1 MTKDSGSLPPPP
13 NEPSPMAAAWRSQ
26 RRRDAAAAA
35 DRGAG
40 KRWVGPAVASGL
52 AMVAAA
58 IAALVLT
65 GMQDNA
71 IYSKP
76 VDQLLAQKAKF
87 AGRPVRAEGNLI
99 HGSLMKREQP
109 CEYRFS
115 IAKNGVELPVRF
127 AQCVVPDTFRDVPDL
142 DVGVT
147 VEGELQADDTFE
159 ATSVLAKCP
168 SKYEMKQRKDHGEQ
182 MPHGPLASAGNAPG
196 PVPSRGC
203 GVGFERDDS
212 PGPKRRRRLGR

>member
-1 MTKDSGSLPPPP
+1 MTQNSDPLPPPGSDL
-13 NEPSPMAAAWRSQ
+13 NK
-26 RRRDAAAAA
+26 DAARHAEAGARTAGEPA
-35 DRGAG
+35 DP
-40 KRWVGPAVASGL
+40 KRWVGPAIASGL

-87 AGRPVRAEGNLI
+87 AGRPVRAEGSLV

-115 IAKNGVELPVRF
+115 IAKNGAELPVRF

-147 VEGELQADDTFE
+147 VEGELQSDDSFE

-168 SKYEMKQRKDHGEQ
+168 SKYEMKQRKDRGEQ
-182 MPHGPLASAGNAPG
+182 MPHGPLAAAGSASDPET
-196 PVPSRGC
+196 P
-203 GVGFERDDS
+203 
-212 PGPKRRRRLGR
+212 

>member
-1 MTKDSGSLPPPP
+1 MGQSSPASDGSVTR
-13 NEPSPMAAAWRSQ
+13 AA
-26 RRRDAAAAA
+26 DAAE
-35 DRGAG
+35 RGGRAPR
-40 KRWVGPAVASGL
+40 RWVGPAIASGL

-87 AGRPVRAEGNLI
+87 AGRPVRAEGNLV
-99 HGSLMKREQP
+99 HGSLMKRDEP

-115 IAKNGVELPVRF
+115 IAKNGAELPVRF

-147 VEGELQADDTFE
+147 VEGELQSDDSFE

-182 MPHGPLASAGNAPG
+182 MPHVPLASAGGGSAP
-196 PVPSRGC
+196 
-203 GVGFERDDS
+203 
-212 PGPKRRRRLGR
+212 

>member
-1 MTKDSGSLPPPP
+1 MTTDSGSLPLPKEPPP
-13 NEPSPMAAAWRSQ
+13 SGAPDRSATAAKATR
-26 RRRDAAAAA
+26 
-35 DRGAG
+35 
-40 KRWVGPAVASGL
+40 RWVGPAVASGL
-52 AMVAAA
+52 AMVAAG

-87 AGRPVRAEGNLI
+87 AGRPVRAEGTLV
-99 HGSLMKREQP
+99 HGSLVKREQP

-115 IAKNGVELPVRF
+115 ITSGGVELPVRF

-147 VEGELQADDTFE
+147 VEGELQTDDSFE

-182 MPHGPLASAGNAPG
+182 MPHGPFASAAAPA
-196 PVPSRGC
+196 P
-203 GVGFERDDS
+203 ES
-212 PGPKRRRRLGR
+212 P

>member
-1 MTKDSGSLPPPP
+1 MSDHIP
-13 NEPSPMAAAWRSQ
+13 E
-26 RRRDAAAAA
+26 RRRGEPAE
-35 DRGAG
+35 AG
-40 KRWVGPAVASGL
+40 QRRWVGPVVASGL
-52 AMVAAA
+52 AMVAVG

-76 VDQLLAQKAKF
+76 VDQLLADKTKF
-87 AGRPVRAEGNLI
+87 IGRPVRAEGNLT
-99 HGSLMKREQP
+99 HGSLVKRDQP
-109 CEYRFS
+109 CEYRFT

-147 VEGELQADDTFE
+147 VEGELQADGSFE

-168 SKYEMKQRKDHGEQ
+168 SKYEMKQRHDKGEQ
-182 MPHGPLASAGNAPG
+182 MPHGPFASAGSLPT
-196 PVPSRGC
+196 P
-203 GVGFERDDS
+203 
-212 PGPKRRRRLGR
+212 

>member
-1 MTKDSGSLPPPP
+1 MAHDERDESPDAPPVIATARGRSG
-13 NEPSPMAAAWRSQ
+13 
-26 RRRDAAAAA
+26 
-35 DRGAG
+35 RGQAEDG
-40 KRWVGPAVASGL
+40 EGRKRWAGPAVASGL

-58 IAALVLT
+58 IAGLVLT

-76 VDQLLAQKAKF
+76 VDQLLAAKAKF
-87 AGRPVRAEGNLI
+87 VGRPVRAEGNLV
-99 HGSLMKREQP
+99 HGSLVKRDQP

-115 IAKNGVELPVRF
+115 IDKNGADLAVRF

-168 SKYEMKQRKDHGEQ
+168 SKYEMKQRKDQGEQ
-182 MPHGPLASAGNAPG
+182 MPHGSLAAAAAPG
-196 PVPSRGC
+196 TEAP
-203 GVGFERDDS
+203 
-212 PGPKRRRRLGR
+212 

>member
-1 MTKDSGSLPPPP
+1 MTNDSGSLPLPE
-13 NEPSPMAAAWRSQ
+13 EPSPRASARPAA
-26 RRRDAAAAA
+26 
-35 DRGAG
+35 

-52 AMVAAA
+52 AMVAAG

-87 AGRPVRAEGNLI
+87 AGRPVRAEGTLV
-99 HGSLMKREQP
+99 HGSLMKRDQP

-115 IAKNGVELPVRF
+115 IASGGVELPVRF
-127 AQCVVPDTFRDVPDL
+127 AQCVVPDTFRDVPEL

-147 VEGELQADDTFE
+147 VEGELQSDNTFE

-182 MPHGPLASAGNAPG
+182 MPHGPLASAGGAPN
-196 PVPSRGC
+196 P
-203 GVGFERDDS
+203 ES
-212 PGPKRRRRLGR
+212 P